1 MRKLHSI
8 RGALAAASRTSQP
21 SYKSL
26 APRLSE
32 VSPLIIVSVQVKKAL
47 RDFPCVARCAFLQRS
62 GSSLLGWSEPAV
74 VALSIVS
81 LFFGDRGDNEA
92 RNAPNCVYITSPGFL
107 ANFWQMAF

>member
-1 MRKLHSI
+1 LRKLQSI

-47 RDFPCVARCAFLQRS
+47 RDFPCVGVRFLAEVWFVLIGMERACCRRPEHR
-62 GSSLLGWSEPAV
+62 LPP
-74 VALSIVS
+74 
-81 LFFGDRGDNEA
+81 FGDRGDNEA